1 MLPLAP
7 FVVLLLVLLSRGAVA
22 QHVYNNV
29 EEGWVLPDG
38 RDSDFQQTFING
50 KTLAVAWEGWNS
62 STTDGSLG
70 KGVTI
75 GDLWVTSTSFAQA
88 QYSQLLTSK

>member
-7 FVVLLLVLLSRGAVA
+7 FVVLLLVLLSRRAVA

-38 RDSDFQQTFING
+38 RDSDFDQTFINE

-70 KGVTI
+70 LPSSYLRAGAV
-75 GDLWVTSTSFAQA
+75 GPAHQST
-88 QYSQLLTSK
+88 TK